1 MTMDT
6 KLKRIK
12 AIATEKSSIGRLR
25 APGRRRAASGG
36 GAPGGAT
43 PEPDPRAISFSLG
56 DLRDMRISV
65 VSKGVVVRPPKPHLV
80 VEVTFEIPIE
90 APRY

>member
-1 MTMDT
+1 
-6 KLKRIK
+6 
-12 AIATEKSSIGRLR
+12 
-25 APGRRRAASGG
+25 
-36 GAPGGAT
+36 
-43 PEPDPRAISFSLG
+43 
-56 DLRDMRISV
+56 MRISV